1 MTQPI
6 TRACTIIKPHLLART
21 LRMRWR
27 RRFIN
32 TAAGGTFSG
41 NIHDREVSE
50 NCSNA
55 VKSAT
60 ESCRY
65 NYSKRMSGFSDMS
78 SSGVELLEQ
87 SQADADAQLY
97 SALHIETE
105 FWDFLHF
112 GPLLGYTICCAH
124 EKHQNDQ
131 QSFLIKVIKLI
142 LNHVIVM

>member
-1 MTQPI
+1 
-6 TRACTIIKPHLLART
+6 
-21 LRMRWR
+21 
-27 RRFIN
+27 
-32 TAAGGTFSG
+32 
-41 NIHDREVSE
+41 
-50 NCSNA
+50 
-55 VKSAT
+55 
-60 ESCRY
+60 
-65 NYSKRMSGFSDMS
+65 MS

-112 GPLLGYTICCAH
+112 GPLLGHTICCAH